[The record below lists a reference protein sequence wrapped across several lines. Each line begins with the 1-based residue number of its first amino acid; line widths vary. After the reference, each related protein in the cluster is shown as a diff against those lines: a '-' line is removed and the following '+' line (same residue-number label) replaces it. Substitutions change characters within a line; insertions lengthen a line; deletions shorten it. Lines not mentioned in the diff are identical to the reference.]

1 MQLELQYFTII
12 LPILDFSG
20 ILCSFPP
27 IVPFRNNY
35 FMRKCDFFG
44 GGPKVDDLLTHQN

>member
-1 MQLELQYFTII
+1 MQLDLQYFMII

-20 ILCSFPP
+20 ILYTFPP

-35 FMRKCDFFG
+35 FTRKCDFFWEG
-44 GGPKVDDLLTHQN
+44 EGAKLKIC